1 MIANKIFSYSVFII
15 FLYIFVVKKKIKK
28 ILDKLFL
35 FYYILS
41 VENKKDKKMLDNQE
55 LQNHLEMSG
64 YEPKTTFWN
73 DFSIAERFG
82 IEAVKDTYKRAFDE
96 WKTNIEYLTEL
107 TMMINW
113 KMWRWADDKPALSMV
128 YQKIWEE
135 LDAWCMDNLKG
146 EDLQYYLRIT
156 D

>member
-1 MIANKIFSYSVFII
+1 
-15 FLYIFVVKKKIKK
+15 
-28 ILDKLFL
+28 
-35 FYYILS
+35 
-41 VENKKDKKMLDNQE
+41 MLDNQA
-55 LQNHLEMSG
+55 LQHYLEMTG
-64 YEPKTTFWN
+64 YETKTTFWN

-82 IEAVKDTYKRAFDE
+82 IDAVKDTYKRAFDE

-113 KMWRWADDKPALSMV
+113 KMWRWAETNPALSMV

-146 EDLQYYLRIT
+146 EDLTYYLRTT